1 MSQDVNDPPGA
12 PAAIVGVSLGPT
24 AVTGTTHT
32 NTLLSHHHHHHHG
45 PASSGAD
52 KFPCKCFTMNRSGL
66 QWVKRGQG
74 FGSHSRRMGAMPGN
88 IQEACDCLS
97 TSSAAAS
104 SNPAFQSDKSIS
116 NLKPGDTRT
125 LPASHPDY
133 LTQRKLL
140 ENDRRYRRSRSQRIA
155 PEHSDGTYVNTFGH
169 SIPLKTLGRLDENG
183 DDFSDDCSTTTS
195 GSYDVGQFIVNSP
208 LPQTTTVR
216 LDTPGHSL
224 KKDSTI

>member
-1 MSQDVNDPPGA
+1 MSQEVIDPTIA
-12 PAAIVGVSLGPT
+12 PSAIVGVSLGPT
-24 AVTGTTHT
+24 TNAGTTHT
-32 NTLLSHHHHHHHG
+32 NTLSSHHHHHG

-74 FGSHSRRMGAMPGN
+74 FGSHSRRAIPGN

-97 TSSAAAS
+97 ASSPAAAN
-104 SNPAFQSDKSIS
+104 NPALQSDKSIP
-116 NLKPGDTRT
+116 NLQPGDIRT

-169 SIPLKTLGRLDENG
+169 TIPLKTLGRLDENG
-183 DDFSDDCSTTTS
+183 DEFSDDCSTTTS
-195 GSYDVGQFIVNSP
+195 GSYDVGQFIVSSP

-216 LDTPGHSL
+216 LDTGGHSL
-224 KKDSTI
+224 KKDSTV

>member
-1 MSQDVNDPPGA
+1 MSQEITDPPA
-12 PAAIVGVSLGPT
+12 PATIVGVSLGPT
-24 AVTGTTHT
+24 TAGGTTHT
-32 NTLLSHHHHHHHG
+32 STLPSHHHHHG
-45 PASSGAD
+45 PHSSGAD

-74 FGSHSRRMGAMPGN
+74 FGSHSRRAMPGN

-97 TSSAAAS
+97 ASSAAAA

-169 SIPLKTLGRLDENG
+169 TIPLKTLGRLEENG
-183 DDFSDDCSTTTS
+183 DEFSDDCSTTTS
-195 GSYDVGQFIVNSP
+195 GSYDVGQFIVSSP
-208 LPQTTTVR
+208 LPQTATIR
-216 LDTPGHSL
+216 LEPGGKCL